1 MNTKEKLRRLRKACR
16 EQRKERMELI
26 DILRFYAERGNYSWR
41 TGSRPIPVLDEDG
54 GRKARDVL
62 KKIKEREGK

>member
-16 EQRKERMELI
+16 EQRKECMEFI
-26 DILRFYAERGNYSWR
+26 DILRFYGDRKNYSWR
-41 TGSRPIPVLDEDG
+41 T
-54 GRKARDVL
+54 AREVL